1 MYDRRYAAI
10 LTANKVETT
19 VRLWSVLQADPTFLQ
34 THLEISDEA
43 AELIKKTVRGTAT
56 TLGCIWVFTYFV
68 CMYVCIYVCILPDSE
83 LSIMVES

>member
-56 TLGCIWVFTYFV
+56 TSGVYGCSPTLYVY
-68 CMYVCIYVCILPDSE
+68 MYLCILLDSE

>member
-56 TLGCIWVFTYFV
+56 TLGVYGCSPTLYV
-68 CMYVCIYVCILPDSE
+68 CMYVCILPDSE
-83 LSIMVES
+83 FRIMVES